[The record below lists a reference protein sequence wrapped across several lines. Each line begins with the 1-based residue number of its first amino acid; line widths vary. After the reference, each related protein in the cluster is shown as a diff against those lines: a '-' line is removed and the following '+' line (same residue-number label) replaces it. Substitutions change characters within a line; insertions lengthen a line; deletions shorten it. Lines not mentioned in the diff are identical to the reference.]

1 MAIERVPTGIN
12 GLDEL
17 MEGGFVKNSSVL
29 VTGKTGAGKTTFI
42 SQYLYGGAKLYR
54 EPGILVTT
62 EETSRSI
69 RNHGSRFGWN
79 MEELENKGL
88 LKIIEVEPF
97 SIDTLVTMLEKEI
110 QGMHARRIVID
121 SVSMFEMYIDKQLE
135 MRKMLF
141 KTLRRLKDLGTTV
154 MITAEI
160 PEDSQSLSRYGV
172 IEFAADAVIVLQYM
186 TLTKYKRSLLI
197 RKMRDTNH
205 STDIHPFE
213 IMESGISILSI

>member
-1 MAIERVPTGIN
+1 MAIERAPSGIN

-17 MEGGFVKNSSVL
+17 IEGGFVRNSAVL

-42 SQYLYGGAKLYR
+42 TQFLYAGAKLYR

-62 EETSRSI
+62 EETAKSM
-69 RNHGSRFGWN
+69 RNHAAGFGWN
-79 MEELENKGL
+79 LEELERTGA

-97 SIDTLVTMLEKEI
+97 SIETLVSMLEREI
-110 QGMHARRIVID
+110 TTLRAKRIVID

-135 MRKMLF
+135 MRKLLF
-141 KTLRRLKDLGTTV
+141 KILRRLKDLGTTV
-154 MITAEI
+154 MITSEI

-172 IEFAADAVIVLQYM
+172 VEFAADAVVVLQYM
-186 TLTKYKRSLLI
+186 SLTKYKRSVMI

-205 STDIHPFE
+205 SMDIHPFE
-213 IMESGISILSI
+213 ITANGITLVSV

>member
-1 MAIERVPTGIN
+1 MAIDRVQTGIN

-17 MEGGFVKNSSVL
+17 VEGGLVRNSAVL
-29 VTGKTGAGKTTFI
+29 VAGKTGSGKTMFI
-42 SQYLYGGAKLYR
+42 TQFLYGGAKLYR

-69 RNHGSRFGWN
+69 RNHGARFGWN
-79 MEELENKGL
+79 LEEMENKGM

-97 SIDTLVTMLEKEI
+97 SIDTLVTMLEREI
-110 QGMHARRIVID
+110 QGIHAKRIVID
-121 SVSMFEMYIDKQLE
+121 SVSMFEMYIEKQLE
-135 MRKMLF
+135 MRKLLF

-160 PEDSQSLSRYGV
+160 PEDSQALSRYGV
-172 IEFAADAVIVLQYM
+172 IEFAADAVIVLQYL

-213 IMESGISILSI
+213 IMENGINVMSI